1 MSKYKMFIPDHLR
14 ANRPRILKFIGK
26 VVMKVTGWKTAGHFP
41 KDERVVLVAG
51 PHTSNWDFI
60 LAMSLLL
67 SLDVNIHWVGK
78 QSIFKKGFR
87 RILRKM
93 GGIPVNRT
101 NPEAL
106 RNEIQDI
113 TNKYKGFIIAI
124 SPEGTRKKVE
134 KLKSGFLRIA
144 QQTNSKIML
153 AGIDF
158 SNKTF
163 ELGEFF
169 SPSGD
174 VEQDLKNIKQYFS
187 NFSGKRPELS

>member
-26 VVMKVTGWKTAGHFP
+26 AVMKVTGWKTAGHFP

-51 PHTSNWDFI
+51 PHTSNWDFV

-78 QSIFKKGFR
+78 HSIFKKGFR

-106 RNEIQDI
+106 RNEIQAI

-124 SPEGTRKKVE
+124 NPEGTRKKVE

>member
-1 MSKYKMFIPDHLR
+1 MFIPDHLR

-26 VVMKVTGWKTAGHFP
+26 VVMKVTGWKIAGHFP

-51 PHTSNWDFI
+51 PHTSNWDFV

-78 QSIFKKGFR
+78 HSIFKKGFR

-163 ELGEFF
+163 ELGELF